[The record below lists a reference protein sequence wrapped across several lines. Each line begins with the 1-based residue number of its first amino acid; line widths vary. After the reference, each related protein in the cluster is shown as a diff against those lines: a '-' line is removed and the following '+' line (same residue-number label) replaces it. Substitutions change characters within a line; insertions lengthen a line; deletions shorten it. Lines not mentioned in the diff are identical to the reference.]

1 MCLLAAVV
9 ARLRCVVADART
21 TLCCRGNALNKLFL
35 LLLLLLRAAVCPR
48 RLLSFSVPVAVSLLS
63 ACCLAGDAHAAMAA
77 LTPAIKGEMG

>member
-35 LLLLLLRAAVCPR
+35 LLLLLRAAVCPR
-48 RLLSFSVPVAVSLLS
+48 RLLSFSVPVAVSQLS
-63 ACCLAGDAHAAMAA
+63 SCCLAGDAHAAMAA